1 LPAPDDRAVERTLIV
16 EASVD
21 NIDEALTM
29 VAQVLDSNDF
39 VAGYRIEIVSAEE
52 DDRESIDVSIQGT
65 LREEEP

>member
-1 LPAPDDRAVERTLIV
+1 MERTLIV

>member
-1 LPAPDDRAVERTLIV
+1 VERTLIV

-65 LREEEP
+65 LREEPQ